1 MRFSVV
7 ALMTRSHDFQLVGD
21 KADVIL
27 DVDLDAY
34 GTTSPGALALRSAGL
49 DPVTPRLYR
58 LALQASCTYD
68 FLNPTSHQTV
78 KRSPGP
84 GPVTRRKVADELRD
98 VGTAPKRAFINHGR
112 MPEEAPSPPY

>member
-7 ALMTRSHDFQLVGD
+7 ALSDAPHMISKLVGD

-49 DPVTPRLYR
+49 DPVTIRRLYR
-58 LALQASCTYD
+58 LAHDMCVFNEMYD
-68 FLNPTSHQTV
+68 FSTLQ
-78 KRSPGP
+78 
-84 GPVTRRKVADELRD
+84 VTKL
-98 VGTAPKRAFINHGR
+98 
-112 MPEEAPSPPY
+112 